1 MYSAYKAILK
11 KELVVEYG
19 ILSEELFH
27 AQIDFL
33 SSNGDSSTAYS
44 GLVSYRQCMSRD
56 DIVLFV
62 DFDKNS
68 QKSQDLLD
76 FFTSHQDDL
85 NAHVTS
91 IIGQKESMITCFY
104 CHVITVYIKDTKS
117 LCGGCGKLIEITCE
131 SWIEDEFITSP
142 DDVVSW
148 NSAYVSIAGLH
159 LFSGNKEDFD
169 YSITF
174 KSKNEIEMIYSNSQS
189 YIISGTEKNY
199 KLPMSSAQ
207 SSVSIKFMRRVS
219 VKEIRNYIYSFVSF
233 LGFLFGVE
241 VSFGP
246 LVRSD
251 SSIECENGIIKLN
264 PSFWLKK
271 SVRIKETFE
280 ARPYINPICDIK
292 TLEENSD
299 IIFERWN
306 DAYKNNSLAL
316 SAMEKIYR
324 NPDSI
329 SEFAEDIAL
338 LVRAVAIFLDYRNE
352 KGKSLPLEAR
362 ISRAMREIDL
372 TDYLGDSPKLAEV
385 RNADSHSREIN
396 KSIVLLDEM
405 PRLRIVALDLFRT
418 FVKKR
423 ILLL

>member
-1 MYSAYKAILK
+1 MKYNL
-11 KELVVEYG
+11 
-19 ILSEELFH
+19 LSEEMFH
-27 AQIDFL
+27 AQIDFF
-33 SSNGDSSTAYS
+33 SSKGDFSASYS
-44 GLVSYRQCMSRD
+44 GLVSYRQCKTKDSV
-56 DIVLFV
+56 VLFV

-68 QKSQDLLD
+68 KKSQDLLD
-76 FFTSHQDDL
+76 FFASHQDDL

-91 IIGQKESMITCFY
+91 IIGQKESAISCFH
-104 CHVITVYIKDTKS
+104 CSVITIYRTDTKS
-117 LCGGCGKLIEITCE
+117 LCGGCGKLIEITCD
-131 SWIEDEFITSP
+131 SWIENEFISSL
-142 DDVVSW
+142 DDIVSW
-148 NSAYVSIAGLH
+148 DSAYVSIAGLH

-174 KSKNEIEMIYSNSQS
+174 KSKNEIELTYSNSQS
-189 YIISGTEKNY
+189 YIISSTEKNY
-199 KLPMSSAQ
+199 QLPISSAQ

-246 LVRSD
+246 VIRSD

-299 IIFERWN
+299 VIFERWN

-338 LVRAVAIFLDYRNE
+338 LVRAAAILLDYRNA
-352 KGKSLPLEAR
+352 KGELLPLKTR
-362 ISRAMREIDL
+362 ISKAMREIDL

-385 RNADSHSREIN
+385 RNAYSHSRKIDET
-396 KSIVLLDEM
+396 IVLTEEM
-405 PRLRIVALDLFRT
+405 PRLRSVALDLFRT